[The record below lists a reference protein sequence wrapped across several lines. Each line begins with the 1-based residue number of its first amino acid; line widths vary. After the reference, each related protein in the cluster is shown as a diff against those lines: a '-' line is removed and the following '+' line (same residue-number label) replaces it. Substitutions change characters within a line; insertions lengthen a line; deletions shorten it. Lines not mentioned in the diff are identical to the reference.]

1 MNSKNTPK
9 KVKYSM
15 LKIDKTLKLGK
26 ITSTQTLAKEIAH
39 LFPKENILLKASAQ
53 TNGKGQYDRVWS
65 SNNGGLYFTL
75 ILRPQKNAD
84 LKLLPYQVG
93 KALAKTLE
101 ENYGLTTQIK
111 LPNDVLAF
119 HGNTFKKIAGIL
131 IETQTTEDNLNLLLI
146 GVGVNVNN
154 VLPKDLEAT
163 SLKQIKKSAQN
174 IDALLENFLKEFA
187 EEYLLWQ
194 NSI

>member
-1 MNSKNTPK
+1 MAIDTPK

-15 LKIDKTLKLGK
+15 LSIDKILKLGTV
-26 ITSTQTLAKEIAH
+26 TSTQTLAKQIAP
-39 LFPKENILLKASAQ
+39 LFPKENILLKATSQ
-53 TNGKGQYDRVWS
+53 TEGKGQYDRVWS
-65 SNNGGLYFTL
+65 SKNGGLYFTL
-75 ILRPQKNAD
+75 ILRPKKQAD
-84 LKLLPYQVG
+84 LKLLPYQAG

-101 ENYGLTTQIK
+101 ENYGITTQIK

-119 HGNTFKKIAGIL
+119 HNNTFKKIAGIL
-131 IETQTTEDNLNLLLI
+131 IDTQTTEDNLNLLLI
-146 GVGVNVNN
+146 GIGVNVNN
-154 VLPKDLEAT
+154 ALPSDLNAV

>member
-1 MNSKNTPK
+1 
-9 KVKYSM
+9 M
-15 LKIDKTLKLGK
+15 LNIDKILKLG
-26 ITSTQTLAKEIAH
+26 IVTSTQTLAKEIAP
-39 LFPKENILLKASAQ
+39 LFPKENILLKASSQ
-53 TNGKGQYDRVWS
+53 TQGKGQYDRVWS
-65 SNNGGLYFTL
+65 SNKGGLYFTL
-75 ILRPQKNAD
+75 ILRPQKQAD

-101 ENYGLTTQIK
+101 DNYGLTTQIK

-119 HGNTFKKIAGIL
+119 HNNTFKKIAGIL

>member
-1 MNSKNTPK
+1 
-9 KVKYSM
+9 M
-15 LKIDKTLKLGK
+15 LKIDKILELGTV
-26 ITSTQTLAKEIAH
+26 TSTQTLAKEIAP
-39 LFPKENILLKASAQ
+39 LFPKENILLKAAAQ
-53 TNGKGQYDRVWS
+53 TQGKGQYDRIWS
-65 SNNGGLYFTL
+65 SNKGGLYFTL
-75 ILRPQKNAD
+75 ILRPKKQAS
-84 LKLLPYQVG
+84 LSILPYQVG

-119 HGNTFKKIAGIL
+119 HNNTFKKIAGIL
-131 IETQTTEDNLNLLLI
+131 IETQTTEDNLNLLLL

-174 IDALLENFLKEFA
+174 VDALLENFLKEFA

>member
-1 MNSKNTPK
+1 MEIDTPK
-9 KVKYSM
+9 KVKYIM
-15 LKIDKTLKLGK
+15 LSIDKILKLGEV
-26 ITSTQTLAKEIAH
+26 TSTQTLAKQIAP
-39 LFPKENILLKASAQ
+39 LFPKENILLKATSQ
-53 TNGKGQYDRVWS
+53 TEGKGQYDRVWS
-65 SNNGGLYFTL
+65 SKNGGLYFTL
-75 ILRPQKNAD
+75 ILRPKKQAD
-84 LKLLPYQVG
+84 LKLLPYQAG

-101 ENYGLTTQIK
+101 ENYGITTQIK

-119 HGNTFKKIAGIL
+119 HNNTFKKIAGIL

-154 VLPKDLEAT
+154 VLPADLNAV
-163 SLKQIKKSAQN
+163 SLKQIKKSAQSV
-174 IDALLENFLKEFA
+174 DALLENFLKEFA

>member
-1 MNSKNTPK
+1 MEIDTPK
-9 KVKYSM
+9 KVKYIM
-15 LKIDKTLKLGK
+15 LSIDKILKLGEV
-26 ITSTQTLAKEIAH
+26 TSTQTLAKQIAP
-39 LFPKENILLKASAQ
+39 LFPKENILLKATSQ
-53 TNGKGQYDRVWS
+53 TEGKGQYDRVWS
-65 SNNGGLYFTL
+65 SKNGGLYFTL
-75 ILRPQKNAD
+75 ILRPKKQAD
-84 LKLLPYQVG
+84 LKLLPYQAG
-93 KALAKTLE
+93 KALAKALE
-101 ENYGLTTQIK
+101 DNYGLTTQIK

-119 HGNTFKKIAGIL
+119 HNNTFKKIAGIL

-146 GVGVNVNN
+146 GIGVNVNN
-154 VLPKDLEAT
+154 VLPTDLNAV